1 MDCERLRECS
11 RGSAASASM
20 GTIPSEISKQLEL
33 KVLIVDD
40 ESGMRK
46 VTRALL

>member
-1 MDCERLRECS
+1 MQTTAGQIARQVS
-11 RGSAASASM
+11 
-20 GTIPSEISKQLEL
+20 EL

-40 ESGMRK
+40 ELSMRK